1 MVVLLSIN
9 DQMFRLKETHD
20 MFGASM
26 GKLKKIKIKK
36 SFI

>member
-26 GKLKKIKIKK
+26 VKVEENQD
-36 SFI
+36 